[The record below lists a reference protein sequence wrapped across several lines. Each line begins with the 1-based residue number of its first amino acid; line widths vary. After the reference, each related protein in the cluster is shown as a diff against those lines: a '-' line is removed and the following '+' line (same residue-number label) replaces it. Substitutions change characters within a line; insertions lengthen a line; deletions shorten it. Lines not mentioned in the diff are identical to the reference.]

1 VAPAQ
6 SKAADWSNATMRF
19 CVDLRFTVLMDW
31 DMQESAFEFDWLNL
45 NSTNNVDLT
54 PIK

>member
-1 VAPAQ
+1 
-6 SKAADWSNATMRF
+6 MG
-19 CVDLRFTVLMDW
+19 LLDW
-31 DMQESAFEFDWLNL
+31 DMQESAFEFGWLNL